1 MFAYISKINGN
12 DIKHYTQAM
21 VCLYYNVDDND
32 GDANGSSGS
41 SGSSSDDDASADAYL
56 FNTQTIAKWMT
67 QTTPSNDGIPPMFSY
82 N

>member
-12 DIKHYTQAM
+12 DIKHYTQAI

-32 GDANGSSGS
+32 DDGG
-41 SGSSSDDDASADAYL
+41 SDDGSDSDAYL

-67 QTTPSNDGIPPMFSY
+67 QTTPSSNDGIPPMFSY

>member
-32 GDANGSSGS
+32 DDTNR
-41 SGSSSDDDASADAYL
+41 SSSDDDASDDAYL

-67 QTTPSNDGIPPMFSY
+67 QTTPSSNEGIPRMFSY

>member
-32 GDANGSSGS
+32 DDTNRSSG
-41 SGSSSDDDASADAYL
+41 DDGDTYL

-67 QTTPSNDGIPPMFSY
+67 QTTPSSNDGIPPMFLY

>member
-32 GDANGSSGS
+32 DDTNGSSGS
-41 SGSSSDDDASADAYL
+41 SGSSVSDDADTYL

-67 QTTPSNDGIPPMFSY
+67 QTTPSSNDGIPPMFSY

>member
-32 GDANGSSGS
+32 SDINGDGGSSGS
-41 SGSSSDDDASADAYL
+41 SDTYL

-67 QTTPSNDGIPPMFSY
+67 QATPSSNDGIPPMFSY

>member
-21 VCLYYNVDDND
+21 VCLYYNVDDNEDD
-32 GDANGSSGS
+32 GG
-41 SGSSSDDDASADAYL
+41 SDDGSDGDAYL

-67 QTTPSNDGIPPMFSY
+67 QTTPSSNEGIPPMFSY

>member
-21 VCLYYNVDDND
+21 VCLYYNVDDNE
-32 GDANGSSGS
+32 
-41 SGSSSDDDASADAYL
+41 DDSDAYL

-67 QTTPSNDGIPPMFSY
+67 QTTPSSNEGIPPMFTY

>member
-12 DIKHYTQAM
+12 DIKNYTQAM
-21 VCLYYNVDDND
+21 VCLYYNVDDNE
-32 GDANGSSGS
+32 
-41 SGSSSDDDASADAYL
+41 DDSDAYL

-67 QTTPSNDGIPPMFSY
+67 QTTPSSNEGIPPMFTY

>member
-32 GDANGSSGS
+32 DS
-41 SGSSSDDDASADAYL
+41 DAYL

-67 QTTPSNDGIPPMFSY
+67 QTTPSSNDGIPPMFSY

>member
-32 GDANGSSGS
+32 DT
-41 SGSSSDDDASADAYL
+41 DAYL
-56 FNTQTIAKWMT
+56 FNTQTISKWMT
-67 QTTPSNDGIPPMFSY
+67 QTTPSFDDGIPPMFSY

>member
-21 VCLYYNVDDND
+21 VCLYYNVDDNED
-32 GDANGSSGS
+32 DTNRSSSGDAST
-41 SGSSSDDDASADAYL
+41 DAYL

-67 QTTPSNDGIPPMFSY
+67 QTTPSSNDGIPPMFSY

>member
-32 GDANGSSGS
+32 GDTNGSSGS
-41 SGSSSDDDASADAYL
+41 SISDDGDIYL

-67 QTTPSNDGIPPMFSY
+67 QTTPSSNDGIPPMFSY

>member
-12 DIKHYTQAM
+12 DIKNYTQAM
-21 VCLYYNVDDND
+21 VCLYYNVDDNED
-32 GDANGSSGS
+32 DTNRSCVSCGSG
-41 SGSSSDDDASADAYL
+41 DDDIYL

-67 QTTPSNDGIPPMFSY
+67 QATPSSNDGIPPMFSY

>member
-32 GDANGSSGS
+32 GDANGSN
-41 SGSSSDDDASADAYL
+41 SDDDASADAYL

-67 QTTPSNDGIPPMFSY
+67 QTTPSSNDGIPPMFSY